1 MYEQF
6 WNLDRSPFE
15 NTHDSQFY
23 FASQTHQSAL
33 LKMRYVVENRQGA
46 ALLVGGIGFG
56 KSFLMNQLVHE
67 LPAAHDPVARIIYP
81 QLSPPEMLRFIA
93 AELGQDDHP
102 VESGGLD
109 QVIRFIEA
117 RLRNFTEQG
126 RNPLIIIDDAQL
138 ILDQGVF
145 QALQLLLNFRQHGG
159 IEFSMIFVGE
169 RSLLPQLQ
177 RLRQLDERLAVKAV
191 LQPLNH
197 EETAQYVEHR
207 LRTAGSTRTIFEESA
222 IESLFELSGG
232 IPRKINRLCDLSL
245 LVGYADNLNSI
256 SSAEVEAVSE
266 ELTMA
271 VSD

>member
-6 WNLDRSPFE
+6 WNLNRSPFE

-46 ALLVGGIGFG
+46 ALLIGGIGYG
-56 KSFLMNQLVHE
+56 KSFLVNQLITE

-81 QLSPPEMLRFIA
+81 QLSPPEMLRYIA
-93 AELGQDDHP
+93 AELGSENQFD
-102 VESGGLD
+102 ESGGLD
-109 QVIRFIEA
+109 RVIRFIESK
-117 RLRNFTEQG
+117 LRTYTEQG
-126 RNPLIIIDDAQL
+126 QHPLIIIDDAQL
-138 ILDQGVF
+138 IADQGVF

-159 IEFSMIFVGE
+159 IDFSMIFVGE
-169 RSLLPQLQ
+169 RSLLPQIQ

-197 EETAQYVEHR
+197 EETAKYVEHR
-207 LRTAGSTRTIFEESA
+207 LETAGSTRRIFDESA
-222 IESLFELSGG
+222 MESLFELSGG

-245 LVGYADNLNSI
+245 LVGYADNLSFI

-266 ELTMA
+266 ELTMV
-271 VSD
+271 VSE